1 MTKGIDKY
9 SIDST
14 DYQIG
19 QDNIQKWGL
28 DVHNAVFSASAGLT
42 ILFLL
47 TMVFLDAETAKTAL
61 DGLKNSIITN
71 FDALFIW
78 AGNIFVIFCL
88 ILIVSPYGK
97 IRLGGKDATTD
108 YSLLSWIAML
118 FAAGMGIGLMF
129 WSVAEPWLT
138 LQVGSI
144 PRLT

>member
-47 TMVFLDAETAKTAL
+47 TMVS
-61 DGLKNSIITN
+61 GCRNSQNRTRR
-71 FDALFIW
+71 F
-78 AGNIFVIFCL
+78 
-88 ILIVSPYGK
+88 
-97 IRLGGKDATTD
+97 
-108 YSLLSWIAML
+108 
-118 FAAGMGIGLMF
+118 
-129 WSVAEPWLT
+129 EE
-138 LQVGSI
+138 
-144 PRLT
+144 